1 MNIRKDIIDKKEY
14 IQMNFNPSLTEE
26 TDYHKYAIE
35 SICSYTYDTM
45 LTPPLK
51 NVSLYRLFINDENI
65 IQSIDK
71 IEINSA
77 NNNKFEKI
85 PFSLTELLDTSSTV
99 TLSFAIF
106 KMSQI

>member
-1 MNIRKDIIDKKEY
+1 
-14 IQMNFNPSLTEE
+14 MNFNPSLTEE

-85 PFSLTELLDTSSTV
+85 PFSLILI
-99 TLSFAIF
+99 AIILNS
-106 KMSQI
+106 KLIKTTRWLP